1 MPPLRSRRSARPSTD
16 NRPDPPRRSA
26 LRAPTERKPAS
37 SASAGTGTVSSGGAL
52 SAQTAPE
59 CPQEVPGGN
68 GGTCHGWKRQKSTC
82 VPRSALAKAGAL
94 SWPSSAAAGA
104 GCGQPPGGAERQPP
118 ALPARAQHGWAS
130 PQRVCEP
137 VPPAVCPGG
146 PPQSPV
152 GRSFRHLRTFPSSA
166 NRLPGGRAA
175 RKGGCEGVLVG
186 YDEGEAHRGRA
197 DGREV
202 AHVGAAR
209 RETLHLLADQLK
221 ALSVLAAPPMLPARS
236 VARDPPVSIYLRGIS
251 WTPSATAPPPWPVFF
266 L

>member
-37 SASAGTGTVSSGGAL
+37 SASAGTGTVSSGGVL

-59 CPQEVPGGN
+59 CPREVPGGK
-68 GGTCHGWKRQKSTC
+68 GGTCHGRKRQKSTC

-137 VPPAVCPGG
+137 VRPAVCPGG

-152 GRSFRHLRTFPSSA
+152 GRSFQHLRTFPSSA
-166 NRLPGGRAA
+166 DRLPGGRAA

-186 YDEGEAHRGRA
+186 YDEGEAHRGRV
-197 DGREV
+197 DGRER
-202 AHVGAAR
+202 AHAGAAP
-209 RETLHLLADQLK
+209 RESLHLLAHPHLDLC
-221 ALSVLAAPPMLPARS
+221 AEARS
-236 VARDPPVSIYLRGIS
+236 TSSRLRSAPRRLLVPKVPALTPANATSHRTPPSPPRD
-251 WTPSATAPPPWPVFF
+251 
-266 L
+266 

>member
-37 SASAGTGTVSSGGAL
+37 SASAGTGTVSSGGVL

-118 ALPARAQHGWAS
+118 ALPARAQHCWAS

-137 VPPAVCPGG
+137 VRPAVCPGG
-146 PPQSPV
+146 APQSPV
-152 GRSFRHLRTFPSSA
+152 GRSFQHLRTFPSSA
-166 NRLPGGRAA
+166 DRLPGGWAA

-202 AHVGAAR
+202 AHAGAAR
-209 RETLHLLADQLK
+209 RETLHLLAGCLFRR
-221 ALSVLAAPPMLPARS
+221 AVLAAPPVFPAGS
-236 VARDPPVSIYLRGIS
+236 VAPDPPVSICLPPIS
-251 WTPSATAPPPWPVFF
+251 QNPSPTARSP
-266 L
+266 

>member
-1 MPPLRSRRSARPSTD
+1 MPPLRSRRSARPSTG

-26 LRAPTERKPAS
+26 LTAPTDRN
-37 SASAGTGTVSSGGAL
+37 AGSVGDCGHRHGQFGRVL

-59 CPQEVPGGN
+59 CPQEVPGGK
-68 GGTCHGWKRQKSTC
+68 GGTCRGRKRQKSAC

-118 ALPARAQHGWAS
+118 ALPARAQHCWAS

-137 VPPAVCPGG
+137 VRPAVCPGG

-166 NRLPGGRAA
+166 HRLPGGRAA

-202 AHVGAAR
+202 AHAGAAR
-209 RETLHLLADQLK
+209 RETLHLRAGCLLQK
-221 ALSVLAAPPMLPARS
+221 AVLAAPAILVGGS
-236 VARDPPVSIYLRGIS
+236 VAKEVICRTCLRGIS
-251 WTPSATAPPPWPVFF
+251 WTPSPTARSPWPV
-266 L
+266 LRV